1 MPAPAVAKGIIISLS
16 IIAALGVAV
25 AENPQIQA
33 WLEEQR
39 RKIVE
44 LLRQIGDELDPQSRR
59 AAEAFAYEGRTV
71 ANDDGLRNEAAASQQ
86 AAALATGRRLSS
98 PSTIRRIPIKGPSDP
113 DEAEERRRKGRQYLA
128 QRNQQMYE
136 LQQRRRAGR
145 AEGDATP
152 RSSSFDSLVDSTGR
166 LRTPDLEERKELPAL
181 PSPPTNEPV
190 SEAVRA
196 EMKEVERNL
205 SQPILNDAPSS
216 SGWQL
221 GSAFANPFGDEFEM
235 ERSITPKPPVPPKV
249 ALEHIPDPDI
259 SVPDDVASIVTE
271 DLTSIEPRPEP
282 ETVDHAN
289 MSYEEQLAMALSL
302 SEQDSPS
309 HAAGRQHPRS
319 AEEHEHVQAAI
330 AASLQDQEARSATAV
345 SQPLVDLSPS
355 TPVVSPQ
362 RSEWEKM
369 FDSTHSKDKSRV
381 LPAQSEASDELYR
394 ITPQLTRA
402 RLAEFETHDQ
412 TFKSGP
418 SQLPFDPV
426 RDAARSKPQATQG
439 NMDASFY
446 SAFDEVS
453 PTVDRDSA
461 QLVDVSDAMQDGMK
475 TPTTQDHSSFGFQT
489 DSDTETFA
497 SVSQPASRAPS
508 RPRSEISGIE
518 VIDVVEDSDDDVLS
532 EDGGVTTPDSWSEVG
547 SRDAESD
554 AEEAGVRQPVR
565 LA

>member
-39 RKIVE
+39 RRIVE

-113 DEAEERRRKGRQYLA
+113 DEAEERRRKGREYLA

-136 LQQRRRAGR
+136 LQQRRKAGR

-166 LRTPDLEERKELPAL
+166 LRTPDSEEEKELPAL

-196 EMKEVERNL
+196 EMKEVESNL

-282 ETVDHAN
+282 ETIDHSN
-289 MSYEEQLAMALSL
+289 LSHEEQLAMALSL
-302 SEQDSPS
+302 SEQDSPA
-309 HAAGRQHPRS
+309 HAASRGN
-319 AEEHEHVQAAI
+319 AEQEHVQAAI
-330 AASLQDQEARSATAV
+330 AASLKDQESRPSAAV

-355 TPVVSPQ
+355 TPTLSPQ

-369 FDSTHSKDKSRV
+369 FDSTHSNDKSRV

-402 RLAEFETHDQ
+402 RLAEFEAHDQ
-412 TFKSGP
+412 MFKAGP

-426 RDAARSKPQATQG
+426 RDAARSKPQTTQE

-453 PTVDRDSA
+453 AAPTVDRDNT
-461 QLVDVSDAMQDGMK
+461 QLVDVSDAPQDGMK

-489 DSDTETFA
+489 NSDTETFA
-497 SVSQPASRAPS
+497 SISQPASRAPS
-508 RPRSEISGIE
+508 QPRSEISGIE
-518 VIDVVEDSDDDVLS
+518 VIDVAEDSDDDVLS

-554 AEEAGVRQPVR
+554 VEEAEVRQPVR

>member
-113 DEAEERRRKGRQYLA
+113 DEAEERRRKGREYLA

-136 LQQRRRAGR
+136 LQQRRKAGR

-166 LRTPDLEERKELPAL
+166 LRTPDSEEEKELPAL

-249 ALEHIPDPDI
+249 ALEHIPDPEI
-259 SVPDDVASIVTE
+259 SVPDDIASIVTE

-282 ETVDHAN
+282 ETIDHSN
-289 MSYEEQLAMALSL
+289 LSYEEQLAMALSL
-302 SEQDSPS
+302 SEQESPA
-309 HAAGRQHPRS
+309 HAASRGN
-319 AEEHEHVQAAI
+319 AEQEHVQAAI
-330 AASLQDQEARSATAV
+330 AASLKDQESRPSAAV

-355 TPVVSPQ
+355 TPTLSPQ

-369 FDSTHSKDKSRV
+369 FDSTHSNDHSRG

-402 RLAEFETHDQ
+402 RLAEFEAHDQ
-412 TFKSGP
+412 TFKAGP

-426 RDAARSKPQATQG
+426 RDAARSKPQATQE

-453 PTVDRDSA
+453 PAPTVDRNSA
-461 QLVDVSDAMQDGMK
+461 QLVDVSDAPQDGMK

-518 VIDVVEDSDDDVLS
+518 VIDVAEDSDDDVLS

-554 AEEAGVRQPVR
+554 AEEAEVRQPVR